1 MQGTLGATLGAGGS
15 RVLGTLIGAAA
26 GLAGALLRG
35 IAPIPSE
42 TILALVV
49 APTAFVAGMRPAL
62 RIAPITAA
70 IVVLAGS
77 AGQVSLQTAVTR
89 TFEILLGT
97 VVGIA
102 TAYFVFPIR
111 ASTLVRKR
119 ASELLAALAD
129 LVRARFSSAG
139 ESECDALTAR
149 TRSLLAQLEAA
160 AAESVY
166 ERRVHVAAS
175 LPAEL
180 VVSLRRLRVDVA
192 LLGRPAVR
200 SEIDANLAPLGAAF
214 AEQFAAAARRMRG
227 ETAPRSAVS
236 VSALAH
242 QLRAGSAL
250 AVALAVLAQDLE
262 ALQSVSEAT
271 HV

>member
-62 RIAPITAA
+62 RIAPI
-70 IVVLAGS
+70 
-77 AGQVSLQTAVTR
+77 TAVTR